1 MVAGK
6 NECYPFT
13 LSVKDGP
20 ARKALLDARNEMIG
34 AGGASVAVAAA
45 GGGSIGAGGKKK
57 S

>member
-1 MVAGK
+1 MIAGK

-13 LSVKDGP
+13 LSAKDGP
-20 ARKALLDARNEMIG
+20 ARKALLDARNAMIG

-45 GGGSIGAGGKKK
+45 GGGPVGVGKKK